1 MQLELLLN
9 PTDCKNFEVLAI
21 EALKLI
27 SLFMSEEHFPV
38 VLIESLVGVLL
49 IMTSVKNVT
58 SVTTVATSDM
68 LVVLGLL

>member
-1 MQLELLLN
+1 
-9 PTDCKNFEVLAI
+9 
-21 EALKLI
+21 
-27 SLFMSEEHFPV
+27 MSEEHFPV

-58 SVTTVATSDM
+58 SVTTVTTSDM